1 MIGGQGEKKTL
12 RLMAEHAEMA
22 NFTSGFDELPRK
34 LEVLAGHCADVGPR
48 HGHDQQDLAL
58 HRA

>member
-22 NFTSGFDELPRK
+22 NFTSTFDAAPRASK
-34 LEVLAGHCADVGPR
+34 VLHGHCDAVGP
-48 HGHDQQDLAL
+48 
-58 HRA
+58 